1 MINPFPEL
9 LSLSLLAPT
18 LLRLALSVYIIN
30 LGISKIKKDNSALG
44 SFFESLGFK
53 PSNLYIKSLAYI
65 ELIVGIMLFVGFLTQ
80 IAALVVA
87 IIMFVSLIVAI
98 RHPETKLK
106 GISTYALLFIIAISL
121 VLTGAGLIAIDLP
134 L

>member
-30 LGISKIKKDNSALG
+30 LGIAKLRTDHSALG
-44 SFFESLGFK
+44 SFFESLSFK
-53 PSNLYIKSLAYI
+53 PSTYYIKALAYA
-65 ELIVGIMLFVGFLTQ
+65 ELVVGIMLFIGLLTQ
-80 IAALVVA
+80 IAALITA
-87 IIMFVSLIVAI
+87 IIMFVSFIVAV
-98 RHPETKLK
+98 RHPEAKLK
-106 GISTYALLFIIAISL
+106 RSSTYALLFIIAISL
-121 VLTGAGLIAIDLP
+121 VLTGAGLIAVDLP